1 MAQDN
6 KISVVINTYNAEKH
20 LREELDSVKDF
31 DEIVICDMES
41 KDHTLAIAREYRC
54 KIVTFEKKNYTIV
67 EPARNFAVQSA
78 THSWVLVTDADELVT
93 PELRQYLY
101 QYIAT
106 PNCPEGL
113 FIPRRNRDM
122 NVLDMGRLRD
132 FQLRFF
138 RRDKVYWPPLIHSI
152 PEIEGKTTKLVDN
165 DKAVFNHL
173 DENYLHDRM
182 EKLNRYSDEELD
194 KRANKQYGLGALIWR
209 PTWRFFKA
217 YVMDQQ
223 YKKGLPGLISS
234 YLSGFYQFL
243 IVAKTIEKRKYK
255 TK

>member
-1 MAQDN
+1 MAQNN

-20 LREELDSVKDF
+20 LREVLESVTDF
-31 DEIVICDMES
+31 DEIIICDMES
-41 KDHTLAIAREYRC
+41 KDTTLAIANEFGC
-54 KIVTFEKKNYTIV
+54 KIVTFEKKNYNIV

-78 THSWVLVTDADELVT
+78 SNEWVLVVDADELVT
-93 PELRQYLY
+93 PDLRSYLY
-101 QYIAT
+101 QYINN
-106 PNCPEGL
+106 PNCAEGL

-122 NVLDMGRLRD
+122 NVPDVGRLRD

-138 RRDKVYWPPLIHSI
+138 RRSKVFWPPVIHAI
-152 PEIEGKTTKLVDN
+152 PKIEGRTEKLVGN

-173 DENYLHDRM
+173 DENYLHDRI
-182 EKLNRYSDEELD
+182 EKLNRYSDGEID
-194 KRANKQYGLGALIWR
+194 KRADKHYGLGALLWR

-223 YKKGLPGLISS
+223 YKKGLPGFIAS

-243 IVAKTIEKRKYK
+243 IVAKSIENKKYK
-255 TK
+255 K